1 MCANSINR
9 VAPSPISGFPEW
21 SPAERIIE
29 QEMLDRIRASFELF
43 GFSPIET
50 PAVERNTVLT
60 AKGGAETERQIYSLT
75 GLHPQSGGEARDYS
89 LHFDLTVPLARYVA
103 QHNNELVFPFR
114 RYQIQKAWRGERPQ
128 HGRFREF
135 TQCDI
140 DIVGDGKLSLM
151 ADAEIPAV
159 ISNVFNSLNIG
170 DFTIR
175 ISNRKI
181 LSGYLDHL
189 GFADDEAALILREAD
204 KIDRQGTGPLLHALN
219 ELPSGRAATDGILAL
234 TQMSGGAADVLGEL
248 AEIDGGDRFQ
258 EGVDELRIVFEHAAA
273 FGIDD
278 NNVAADI
285 GIVRGLDYYTGTI
298 YETRLDDHTQ
308 LGSICSGG
316 RYDDLASYF
325 IRKTMPGVGIS
336 IGFTRLF
343 SQLLHAG
350 IVDVGGASAAQA
362 LVTTPNASLMANAIE
377 IASSLRAANVNTE
390 IYFEQTRLGRQ
401 LRYASRKGFRF
412 AVIPLPED
420 LESGQVKFRDMD
432 AGEEYTVPMADL
444 PNEIVRHLSQ
454 PYGAA
459 GINTEGIL
467 CTRG

>member
-1 MCANSINR
+1 MCADRIDR
-9 VAPSPISGFPEW
+9 VSPSPISGFPEW
-21 SPAERIIE
+21 SPAERLIE
-29 QEMLDRIRASFELF
+29 QDMLDRIRASFELF

-50 PAVERNTVLT
+50 PAVERNSVLT
-60 AKGGAETERQIYSLT
+60 AKGGEEAERQIYNLT
-75 GLHPQSGGEARDYS
+75 GLHAQSGDERRDYS

-114 RYQIQKAWRGERPQ
+114 RYQIQKVWRGERPQ

-181 LSGYLDHL
+181 LTGYLEHL
-189 GFADDEAALILREAD
+189 GFGAGDAAVVLREAD
-204 KIDRQGTGPLLHALN
+204 KIDRQGTGPLLQALDN
-219 ELPSGRAATDGILAL
+219 MPNGKAAADGILAL
-234 TQMSGGAADVLGEL
+234 VHTNGGAAEVLDRL
-248 AEIDGGDRFQ
+248 KSFKGGDLYRQ
-258 EGVDELRIVFEHAAA
+258 GVDELKAVFEHAAA
-273 FGIDD
+273 FGIEED
-278 NNVAADI
+278 NFSADI

-298 YETRLDDHTQ
+298 YETRLDDHPH

-325 IRKTMPGVGIS
+325 IRKTLPGVGIS
-336 IGFTRLF
+336 IGLTRLF
-343 SQLLHAG
+343 SQLLQAG
-350 IVDVGGASAAQA
+350 IVKGGSASAAQV
-362 LVTTPNASLMANAIE
+362 LVTTPDASLTATAIE
-377 IASSLRAANVNTE
+377 IASALRAASVNTE
-390 IYFEQTRLGRQ
+390 IFFEQSRLGRQ
-401 LRYASRKGFRF
+401 LRYASRKGFRL

-420 LESGQVKFRDMD
+420 LEREQVKYRDMD
-432 AGEEYTVPMADL
+432 AGDQYTVAITDL
-444 PNEIVRHLSQ
+444 PKKVAVN
-454 PYGAA
+454 
-459 GINTEGIL
+459 
-467 CTRG
+467 

>member
-1 MCANSINR
+1 MCADSINR

-21 SPAERIIE
+21 SPAERIVE
-29 QEMLDRIRASFELF
+29 QKMLDQIRASFELF

-60 AKGGAETERQIYSLT
+60 AKGGEETERQIYNLT
-75 GLHPQSGGEARDYS
+75 GLHPQSGGEGRDYS

-159 ISNVFNSLNIG
+159 ISNVFNSLDIG

-181 LSGYLDHL
+181 LTGYLDHL
-189 GFADDEAALILREAD
+189 GFAEDEAAVILREAD
-204 KIDRQGTGPLLHALN
+204 KIDRQGTGPLLQELN
-219 ELPSGRAATDGILAL
+219 ELPNGKAVTDDILAL
-234 TQMSGGAADVLGEL
+234 VQMSGGAADILGDL
-248 AEIDGGDRFQ
+248 ASIDGGDRFQ
-258 EGVDELRIVFEHAAA
+258 EGVDELRTVFEHAAA
-273 FGIDD
+273 FGIDEK
-278 NNVAADI
+278 NVAADI

-298 YETRLDDHTQ
+298 YETRLDYYPQ

-316 RYDDLASYF
+316 RYDDLTSYF

-336 IGFTRLF
+336 IGLTRLF
-343 SQLLHAG
+343 SQLLRAG
-350 IVDVGGASAAQA
+350 IVEVGGASSAQA
-362 LVTTPNASLMANAIE
+362 LVTMPDASLMANAIE

-420 LESGQVKFRDMD
+420 LEREQVKFRDMD
-432 AGEEYTVPMADL
+432 AGEEYTVQMSDL
-444 PNEIVRHLSQ
+444 PSEIARHLS
-454 PYGAA
+454 
-459 GINTEGIL
+459 
-467 CTRG
+467 